1 MPDAVIKSMSEAL
14 STGAAEE
21 ALLQLSEFSEE
32 NAIRLAEELAKSL
45 ASMGNGN
52 GPTTVYDRA
61 AESKQNEEEAKV
73 KHQYYPIDIPKCLVQ
88 SKVSSKSKYQKEENP
103 LQTAKACTESILAS
117 LGKVASGGSQASSEL
132 RKLETTRRQKDSK
145 AKDLNAALQLRQLAS
160 FGADA
165 LGARRYTDAARAVND
180 YRRVQ
185 ASERAMVIA
194 GPHSA
199 RAYERTRD
207 VLQRTVLE
215 HYENAVAERDLKGL
229 SELTPLLG
237 MLDLANKGVG
247 LYLRYSQTDLTEI
260 MNAGLEEDQV
270 VETKQQA
277 QQEEENAG
285 VRISRAEQRRREQQ
299 GAVTVCTKLAKI
311 FNTAVTHLRHHLPM
325 VAFSLGDADGDAA
338 LVQLVHIEVEKR
350 ATEIVKSYIQ
360 SAGLKSLRSKAS
372 VVANML
378 EERCLSG
385 EVLDEG
391 LFGEESGFLGITGGA
406 STVDK
411 AAALES
417 MDDCGFK
424 MELGTFVKMNSRL
437 DEIAL
442 LMQHAESYERFIRH
456 AVDEVDKA
464 RDLRRTQKRD
474 ERKKQ
479 WMAQLENEGKDATLE
494 EAEKFDQNEK
504 KLEASKR
511 VQDVLPP
518 QTQLNEIIAEVGGY
532 LSGLERAF
540 FLGNLQ
546 RAFFNVSLPDGSN
559 YSPLTTMNANR
570 PRNSAGCR
578 ALQTSLVE
586 ECFYAAQQSTLRA
599 FATGH
604 SGIAS
609 SAANVCS
616 DILGRVLLESLSHRA
631 EAGSSLLKP
640 GDGLLSGQAGLGQ
653 AALSVMSTAQKGLG
667 RKTRVGVDVK
677 EEALAAMK
685 QEEINAGIARSC
697 ASLNDLE
704 VAVDYTRRLERKLIE
719 EMGSTFPP
727 NRQET
732 DQLKACITSLSGVME
747 SYQNASKEASD
758 HLTAILMP
766 RIRSIVN
773 ECVGQDSATSTSFMT
788 TGTVTTTSVKMNY
801 NLDDAAYELAQI
813 SEGYMSRL

>member
-1 MPDAVIKSMSEAL
+1 MPSTVIKNMSEAL
-14 STGAAEE
+14 STGGAEE
-21 ALLQLSEFSEE
+21 ALLQLSEFSES
-32 NAIRLAEELAKSL
+32 NAIRLAQELAKSL
-45 ASMGNGN
+45 EPNGNGN
-52 GPTTVYDRA
+52 TSAYGRSG
-61 AESKQNEEEAKV
+61 ESKQNEDGNKN
-73 KHQYYPIDIPKCLVQ
+73 KHQYYPIEVPPCLLQ
-88 SKVSSKSKYQKEENP
+88 SKASAKSKYQKEENP

-117 LGKVASGGSQASSEL
+117 LGKVASGGSQASSDL
-132 RKLETTRRQKDSK
+132 RKLETTRRQTDSK
-145 AKDLNAALQLRQLAS
+145 AKDLNAAVQLRQLAS

-180 YRRVQ
+180 YRRIQ
-185 ASERAMVIA
+185 PSERGMIIA

-215 HYENAVAERDLKGL
+215 HYENAVAERDIKGL

-247 LYLRYSQTDLTEI
+247 LYLRYSQTNLTEI
-260 MNAGLEEDQV
+260 MNAGLKDDEVGESKQNA
-270 VETKQQA
+270 QQA
-277 QQEEENAG
+277 EENAG
-285 VRISRAEQRRREQQ
+285 MRISRAEQRRREQQ

-311 FNTAVTHLRHHLPM
+311 FNAAVTHLRHHLPM

-350 ATEIVKSYIQ
+350 ATEIIKDYIQ
-360 SAGLKSLRSKAS
+360 SSNLGTLRSRAAT
-372 VVANML
+372 VANQL

-391 LFGEESGFLGITGGA
+391 LFGEESGFLGIAGGA
-406 STVDK
+406 SQVDK
-411 AAALES
+411 AAALET

-424 MELGTFVKMNSRL
+424 MELGTFVRMNSRL

-456 AVDEVDKA
+456 AVDEVNKA
-464 RDLRRTQKRD
+464 RDLRRTQKQD

-479 WMAQLENEGKDATLE
+479 WMAQLENEEKDATLE
-494 EAEKFDQNEK
+494 EAEKFDETEREVQ
-504 KLEASKR
+504 ASQR

-532 LSGLERAF
+532 LSGFERAF

-546 RAFFNVSLPDGSN
+546 RAFFNVSLPDDSN
-559 YSPLTTMNANR
+559 YSPLTTLDANR
-570 PRNSAGCR
+570 RRNSAGCV

-586 ECFYAAQQSTLRA
+586 ECLYAAQQSTLRA

-604 SGIAS
+604 NGIAS
-609 SAANVCS
+609 AAANVCS
-616 DILGRVLLESLSHRA
+616 DMLGRVLLESLSHRA

-640 GDGLLSGQAGLGQ
+640 GDGLLSGQGGLGQ

-667 RKTRVGVDVK
+667 RKTRLGADVK
-677 EEALAAMK
+677 EEELAAMK

-704 VAVDYTRRLERKLIE
+704 VAVDYTRRLERKLTQ
-719 EMGSTFPP
+719 EMESTFPAS
-727 NRQET
+727 RQET
-732 DQLKACITSLSGVME
+732 VQLRTCITSLSGVTE
-747 SYQNASKEASD
+747 LYKNASKEAAD
-758 HLTAILMP
+758 HLVAILMP

-773 ECVGQDSATSTSFMT
+773 ECVGQDSTTSTSFMT
-788 TGTVTTTSVKMNY
+788 SGTVTMSTVKMNY
-801 NLDDAAYELAQI
+801 NLNDNAYEMAQI